1 MHKFI
6 FFKLIMESY
15 RQWIDDR
22 ASRLGAALA
31 YYTIF
36 SVAPLFIIAVAVSA
50 FFLGEAASKG
60 HLAQVLQDTVGQQA
74 ATAIQDIV
82 KNASRPRTG
91 IIASAVGLVLLLYG
105 ASNIFI
111 QLRGSLDTIWNLP
124 PKTSSTWLGFFLNY
138 IISLAVVI
146 MVGFLLFVSAF
157 LTTAISVVGHW
168 FSDLLPFSAILFAL
182 INHVASFAL
191 VTALFALIYKYIP
204 DARVNWRPVWV
215 GALMSSFLFA
225 IGKWALAFYLSRG
238 SVTNAY
244 GAAGSLVVL
253 LIWVNYSSQIF
264 FFGAEF
270 AEAYAKHKGLK
281 ITRRSENQ

>member
-1 MHKFI
+1 
-6 FFKLIMESY
+6 MEAY
-15 RQWIDDR
+15 RQWVDDR

-36 SVAPLFIIAVAVSA
+36 SVAPLFIIAVAVA
-50 FFLGEAASKG
+50 ALFLGESASKG
-60 HLAQVLQDTVGQQA
+60 HLAQVLDETVGRQA

-82 KNASRPRTG
+82 KNASRPRVG
-91 IIASAVGLVLLLYG
+91 ILASIAGLVLLLYG
-105 ASNIFI
+105 ASNIFV
-111 QLRGSLDTIWNLP
+111 QLRDSLDAIWNLP
-124 PKTSSTWLGFFLNY
+124 PKASRSWIGFFLNY
-138 IISLAVVI
+138 ILSLIVVI
-146 MVGFLLFVSAF
+146 LVGFLLIVSAT
-157 LTTAISVVGHW
+157 LTAAISVVGHW

-182 INHVASFAL
+182 INHVASFAM
-191 VTALFALIYKYIP
+191 VTVLFALIYKYIP
-204 DARVNWRPVWV
+204 DAKVNWRPVWV

-270 AEAYAKHKGLK
+270 AEAYVKHKGLK
-281 ITRRSENQ
+281 ITRRSEKK